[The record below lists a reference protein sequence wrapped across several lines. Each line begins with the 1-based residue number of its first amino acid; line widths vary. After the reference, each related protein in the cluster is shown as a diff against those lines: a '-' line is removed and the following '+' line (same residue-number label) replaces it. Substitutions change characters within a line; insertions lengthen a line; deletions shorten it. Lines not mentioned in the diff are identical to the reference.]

1 MVLLLQAVTAFFAV
15 VGLFEVLWQGVLFFS
30 CRALRGPRARI
41 LVETDAQTNPSFLIE
56 DLRLLS
62 GRLTACKNLRIWLLC
77 PKGAPQEEICRY
89 VAEHNEDVRVFSP
102 EELPEEVDV
111 FLRDL

>member
-1 MVLLLQAVTAFFAV
+1 MVLFLQAITAFFAV
-15 VGLFEVLWQGVLFFS
+15 IGLFEVLWQCLLFFT

-41 LVETDAQTNPSFLIE
+41 LVETDEKTNPAFLME
-56 DLRLLS
+56 DLHLLS

-89 VAEHNEDVRVFSP
+89 VAEHNESVRVFAP
-102 EELPEEVDV
+102 EELSEEVHL
-111 FLRDL
+111 FLQDL